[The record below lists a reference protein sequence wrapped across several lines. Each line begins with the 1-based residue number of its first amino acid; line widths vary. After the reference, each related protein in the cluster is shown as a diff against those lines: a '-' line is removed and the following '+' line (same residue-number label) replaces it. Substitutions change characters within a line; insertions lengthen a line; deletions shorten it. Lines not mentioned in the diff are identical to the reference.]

1 MTKPPCWVPPLM
13 QRKRPQNK
21 AINTEPGGAVFVSAD
36 LKNPGERK
44 GSMRA
49 QDELKQKAAFRAVEF
64 VDSGMVVGLGTGS
77 TTQFAVQRI
86 AERLKAGDLKDIVG
100 LPSSIRTEQLARQL
114 GIPLVGFDDHPEIEV
129 TIDGADEVDP
139 DLNLIKGGGGALL
152 REKVLAQA
160 SRRNI
165 IIVDE
170 SKLSPKLGTKW
181 ALPVEV
187 IPFAR
192 RPEELFLAS
201 LGGRVTLRVNSD
213 GTAFRTDQNNL
224 ILDANF
230 GPIDDLQK
238 FAARLNERAGIV
250 EHGLFLGLTGDLIVA
265 GEKEVRHLKR
275 GN

>member
-1 MTKPPCWVPPLM
+1 M
-13 QRKRPQNK
+13 
-21 AINTEPGGAVFVSAD
+21 VS
-36 LKNPGERK
+36 
-44 GSMRA
+44 

-64 VDSGMVVGLGTGS
+64 IDSGMVVGLGTGS

-86 AERLKAGDLKDIVG
+86 AERLKTGDLKNIVG
-100 LPSSIRTEQLARQL
+100 IPSSNRTEKLARQL
-114 GIPLVGFDDHPEIEV
+114 GIPLVGFDDHPRIEV

-170 SKLSPKLGTKW
+170 GKLSPKLGTKW

-187 IPFAR
+187 IPLAIH
-192 RPEELFLAS
+192 PEEIFLTS
-201 LGGRVTLRVNSD
+201 LGGRVTLRANSD
-213 GTAFRTDQNNL
+213 GSPFRTDQNNL

-230 GPIDDLQK
+230 GPIDDPQK
-238 FAARLNERAGIV
+238 LAVRLSERAGIA
-250 EHGLFLGLTGDLIVA
+250 EHGLFLGLATDVIVA
-265 GEKEVRHLKR
+265 GKKEVLHLTR